1 MKTLVYG
8 SINIDM
14 TYHIDHIVREGETI
28 TATSFSMGAGGK
40 GANQAAALAKAGA
53 DVFLAGRTGSD
64 ACFIMDKLKGF
75 KVDTSLVKV
84 DEGPRSGKALIQVDK
99 AGRNSI
105 IVLPAANREQSDDD
119 ITHAL
124 GVFSKGDWLVLQNEV
139 NGLAGLISMAKAKG
153 MHVCINPSPLDEMI
167 KELPLQDC
175 DMIFVNEEEGAM
187 LAGKGLGATTDEVI
201 GALKA
206 EYPGQVVILTLGKKG
221 ACHISREG
229 VFFQDIIDYPVV
241 DTTGAGDSFLGFYL
255 ASHQRGLAV
264 EDCLY
269 YASKASGIAVSR
281 PGAMDAMPF
290 REEVFPKD

>member
-8 SINIDM
+8 SINMDM

-28 TATSFSMGAGGK
+28 TASSFSIGAGGK

-64 ACFIMDKLKGF
+64 AGFIIDKLKGF
-75 KVDTSLVKV
+75 NVDTSLVKV
-84 DEGPRSGKALIQVDK
+84 EKGPNSGKAIIQVDK

-105 IVLPAANREQSDDD
+105 IVLPAANRAQSQEDMDR
-119 ITHAL
+119 AFEA
-124 GVFSKGDWLVLQNEV
+124 FSSGDWLVLQNEV
-139 NGLAGLISMAKAKG
+139 NGLPGLISRAKAKD
-153 MHVCINPSPLDEMI
+153 MRVCINPSPLDERI
-167 KELPLQDC
+167 RGLPLHEC
-175 DMIFVNEEEGAM
+175 DMVFVNEEEGAM
-187 LAGKGLGATTDEVI
+187 LAGMALETPVAEVI
-201 GALKA
+201 DAIRHK
-206 EYPGQVVILTLGKKG
+206 YPGQVVILTLGKKG

-229 VFFQDIIDYPVV
+229 VYFQDIIDYPVV

-255 ASHQRGLAV
+255 ASHQRGLPV

-290 REEVFPKD
+290 KEEVFTG